1 MLLFVAC
8 ECVTNTN
15 QIYNVGYGRGYSMAE
30 VVAKVKEVS
39 GVDFKMQMQGR
50 RAGDLANLIANNSK
64 ISSHT
69 AFKPQYD
76 DLETIIKSAYEWEQY
91 LAKC

>member
-8 ECVTNTN
+8 ECATNTS
-15 QIYNVGYGRGYSMAE
+15 QIYNVG

-76 DLETIIKSAYEWEQY
+76 DLETIIKSVYEWEQY